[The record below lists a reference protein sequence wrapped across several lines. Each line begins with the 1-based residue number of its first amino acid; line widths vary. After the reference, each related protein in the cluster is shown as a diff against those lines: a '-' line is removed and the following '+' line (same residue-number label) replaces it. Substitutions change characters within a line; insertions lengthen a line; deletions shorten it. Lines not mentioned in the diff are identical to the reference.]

1 MIDEPKEPT
10 ADISQVK
17 TNTSISTVTTGP
29 ADSNVQSVKG
39 SWLPGIIAVMLTV
52 ALIAF
57 GGGLFFQAIP
67 PANKDLIN
75 TMFGGLIVGCTTA
88 WGYFFSS
95 NQASEARSAMRISK
109 GTP

>member
-1 MIDEPKEPT
+1 MADEPITSTPDVSE
-10 ADISQVK
+10 VK
-17 TNTSISTVTTGP
+17 TNTSIQTVTTGSAEP
-29 ADSNVQSVKG
+29 HPKPSK
-39 SWLPGIIAVMLTV
+39 LPGIIAVMLTL

-57 GGGLFFQAIP
+57 GAGLFLSPIP
-67 PANKDLIN
+67 EGNKDLIN

>member
-29 ADSNVQSVKG
+29 ADGPSHVVKA
-39 SWLPGIIAVMLTV
+39 SWLPGIIAVMLTL

-57 GGGLFFQAIP
+57 GGALVFKAVP
-67 PANKDLIN
+67 PENKDLIN

-88 WGYFFSS
+88 WNYFYTS

>member
-1 MIDEPKEPT
+1 MDEPKEPT

-57 GGGLFFQAIP
+57 GGGLFFQSIP
-67 PANKDLIN
+67 PENKDLIN

>member
-1 MIDEPKEPT
+1 MDEPVQIVP
-10 ADISQVK
+10 DISQVK
-17 TNTSISTVTTGP
+17 TNTSTSTVTTGP
-29 ADSNVQSVKG
+29 ADSAIQAVKS
-39 SWLPGIIAVMLTV
+39 SWLPGVIAVLLTL

-57 GGGLFFQAIP
+57 GGGLFFKAVP
-67 PANKDLIN
+67 PENKDLVN

>member
-1 MIDEPKEPT
+1 MDEQMIPQTPDV
-10 ADISQVK
+10 SQVK
-17 TNTSISTVTTGP
+17 TNTSTSTVTTGP
-29 ADSNVQSVKG
+29 PDGNMQAVKG

-57 GGGLFFQAIP
+57 GGGLFFRAIP
-67 PANKDLIN
+67 PENKDLVN

-88 WGYFFSS
+88 WGYFFTS
-95 NQASEARSAMRISK
+95 NQASEARSALRISK

>member
-1 MIDEPKEPT
+1 MMADEPIAPDT
-10 ADISQVK
+10 SQVK

-39 SWLPGIIAVMLTV
+39 SKLPGIIAVLLTV

-57 GGGLFFQAIP
+57 GGGLFFVAIP
-67 PANKDLIN
+67 PVNKDLIN

>member
-17 TNTSISTVTTGP
+17 TNTNIQTVTTGA
-29 ADSNVQSVKG
+29 ADQHIKASIMPQV
-39 SWLPGIIAVMLTV
+39 IAYMLTA

-57 GGGLFFQAIP
+57 GAMLFFKEIP
-67 PANKDLIN
+67 AGNQRIVDTL
-75 TMFGGLIVGCTTA
+75 FGGLIVGCTTA
-88 WGYFFSS
+88 WSYCYTS

>member
-1 MIDEPKEPT
+1 MADEPIVPVP
-10 ADISQVK
+10 DVSQVK
-17 TNTSISTVTTGP
+17 TNTSTQTVTTGSAEP
-29 ADSNVQSVKG
+29 HPKPSK
-39 SWLPGIIAVMLTV
+39 LPGVIAVLLTV

-57 GGGLFFQAIP
+57 GGGLFFRVIP
-67 PANKDLIN
+67 PENKDLVN